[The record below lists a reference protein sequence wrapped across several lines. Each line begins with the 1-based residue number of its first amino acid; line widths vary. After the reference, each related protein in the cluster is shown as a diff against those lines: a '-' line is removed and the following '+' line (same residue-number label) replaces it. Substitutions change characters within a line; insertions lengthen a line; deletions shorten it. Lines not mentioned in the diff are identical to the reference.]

1 MSSRARILAAVAVLA
16 VACGDATSSSASPG
30 HVSVGNNFFSPT
42 SVNPDG
48 NGIVTW
54 TWNSGGTQH
63 NVTFDDQ
70 APGSGNL
77 GTGTF
82 SRDFSGESPGIIGYE
97 CTLHAGMQ
105 GQVEIP

>member
-16 VACGDATSSSASPG
+16 VACGDATSSSAG
-30 HVSVGNNFFSPT
+30 HVSVGNNFFSPV
-42 SVNPDG
+42 SANPDA
-48 NGIVTW
+48 NGVVTW
-54 TWNSGGTQH
+54 TWNSGGVQH

-70 APGSGNL
+70 APWSGNR

-82 SRDFSGESPGIIGYE
+82 SRDFSGESPGIIGYQ
-97 CTLHAGMQ
+97 CTIHSGMQ